1 YDDLLMFEF
10 QGKVSSATF
19 LSPEILIATSKNTNG
34 RYEILKLAVPD
45 RLLAVK
51 DAGLIKNRDFS
62 VLSAGYLKNEATCVI
77 SSCNLLVTSE
87 EEGINLY
94 SIPKEEDSD
103 CLIKQVREVGNE
115 DMVKRIFG
123 INEYYLI
130 TYKSCIRRLRHPQ
143 ICCDGSNLIS
153 GTKLNNIKFHC
164 IENGK
169 ETQDYSSIFEDPNLL
184 GSNFLSYLNSS
195 CNELI
200 VGCRDTGLLQ
210 NFDIRSQKSNSVELN
225 EKNCKWSYSLSY
237 NRRNVCIVNSLGYFY
252 LFDTRNLSK
261 EISKLKFDYDVC
273 EENGIYLRIHFD
285 PSDSFVSISGF
296 DKCVNVF

>member
-1 YDDLLMFEF
+1 MYYNEEHSDSDDDWIFNSIQKYDDLLMFEF

-19 LSPEILIATSKNTNG
+19 LSPEILIATSKN
-34 RYEILKLAVPD
+34 
-45 RLLAVK
+45 
-51 DAGLIKNRDFS
+51 
-62 VLSAGYLKNEATCVI
+62 
-77 SSCNLLVTSE
+77 
-87 EEGINLY
+87 
-94 SIPKEEDSD
+94 
-103 CLIKQVREVGNE
+103 
-115 DMVKRIFG
+115 
-123 INEYYLI
+123 LI

-200 VGCRDTGLLQ
+200 IGCRDTGLLQ

-273 EENGIYLRIHFD
+273 EENGIYLRAHFD

-296 DKCVNVF
+296 DKCVNVFPGNASIDNSPIFCHDGHTKRSHYICGHIWHPTLTNVIFSFDDNGTLQAWKFR